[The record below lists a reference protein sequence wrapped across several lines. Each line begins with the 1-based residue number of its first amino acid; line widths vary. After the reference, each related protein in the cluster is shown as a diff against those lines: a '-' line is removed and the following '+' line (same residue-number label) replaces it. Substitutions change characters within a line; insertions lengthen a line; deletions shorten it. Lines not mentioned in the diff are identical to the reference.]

1 MWYPLA
7 AGTGYP
13 YSGAVLSATTAL
25 LSVAIALAGANLYL
39 IVLLLTGKLAP
50 LHSAQ
55 IAQLR
60 RDVVEIADDVEQL
73 HQLHHRKA
81 RRENIETAREGKG
94 RAADLKA
101 EAAAVLS
108 AAANPPPTSPPPA
121 TEKDALRRR
130 FFQ

>member
-1 MWYPLA
+1 M
-7 AGTGYP
+7 
-13 YSGAVLSATTAL
+13 LSATTAL
-25 LSVAIALAGANLYL
+25 LGLAIAISGANLYL

-81 RRENIETAREGKG
+81 RRENIDVAREGKG
-94 RAADLKA
+94 RAAELKA

-108 AAANPPPTSPPPA
+108 AAASPVVASPPAPA
-121 TEKDALRRR
+121 SDKDALRRR